1 VVWLSRASSI
11 VLGWVVEELC
21 ACEFIMNYIDDT
33 KSVDADERTPSSTVL
48 DLARTSRVRER

>member
-21 ACEFIMNYIDDT
+21 AYEFIMNYIDDT

-48 DLARTSRVRER
+48 DLARTSK